1 MCCGLLPQNRQNN
14 RSPFPNAR
22 NYAEKVKLVNIIGI
36 PKLHAILFQPIE
48 LGLKGGASLE

>member
-14 RSPFPNAR
+14 RSPLN
-22 NYAEKVKLVNIIGI
+22 LVNIIGI